1 MGFNSEH
8 LKANLRMAITRIGIL
23 KNKKHNG
30 MLAKKEEI
38 ANYLRTG
45 NEEMAK
51 INVEGVIN
59 SENFIS
65 ALEILCIM
73 CTQCAER
80 IRVITEFKDCP
91 RDMLGSVHTL
101 IYAEPYCECPE
112 LVKVKE
118 QLKLKYGKNLVRAAE
133 RDEEGLVNSTVKA
146 KLATC
151 IPDME
156 VKIVKL
162 EEIAAERHVEY
173 TPSGR
178 FIRVSAT

>member
-1 MGFNSEH
+1 MQPSAHLVFCPDAYCCINMGFNSEH

-38 ANYLRTG
+38 ANYLRAG

-80 IRVITEFKDCP
+80 IRVITEFRDC
-91 RDMLGSVHTL
+91 LGQCT
-101 IYAEPYCECPE
+101 
-112 LVKVKE
+112 
-118 QLKLKYGKNLVRAAE
+118 R
-133 RDEEGLVNSTVKA
+133 
-146 KLATC
+146 
-151 IPDME
+151 
-156 VKIVKL
+156 
-162 EEIAAERHVEY
+162 
-173 TPSGR
+173 
-178 FIRVSAT
+178 